1 MLFGMNAAERN
12 TTMIKMTIGVTMKN
26 IVGRL
31 LIRPEQRVGR
41 RGEFWLFDD
50 MSAGYEPSSPTTSAS
65 VRS

>member
-1 MLFGMNAAERN
+1 MLFGMNAAVRK
-12 TTMIKMTIGVTMKN
+12 TTMIKMTIGVTIKN

-41 RGEFWLFDD
+41 CGVFWLFD

>member
-1 MLFGMNAAERN
+1 MLFGMNAAERK
-12 TTMIKMTIGVTMKN
+12 TTMIKMTIGVTIKN

-41 RGEFWLFDD
+41 RGEFWLLLPVDI
-50 MSAGYEPSSPTTSAS
+50 SAGYESPTTSAS